1 VTAIRF
7 PVPED
12 ASGAGQ
18 IRPGKP
24 RARRR
29 RRSGR
34 ATGAFPPLRGLLPL
48 GLLLVYWELAGSD
61 RSPYFPPPS
70 TWLKALGDLWENG
83 SLWPAAVHSL
93 TTFSLAL
100 AVATGLGAAGGLLVG
115 AIRSADKAMGP
126 TLEFARAMPPAAVV
140 PIATLLIGYD
150 ETMKVAVVT
159 FAAIWSILLNTRSG
173 VRQLD
178 PVLIDTAKSLR
189 LGRFDS
195 TRKCVLPALL
205 PSIFLGV
212 RVAAP
217 VALTITL
224 LVEILTQVGGVGALI
239 AVSQRNF
246 QSARVYGLLLV
257 AGLFSFMVNG
267 FVSWLET
274 YAFRHRPPG

>member
-1 VTAIRF
+1 M
-7 PVPED
+7 
-12 ASGAGQ
+12 
-18 IRPGKP
+18 
-24 RARRR
+24 
-29 RRSGR
+29 
-34 ATGAFPPLRGLLPL
+34 
-48 GLLLVYWELAGSD
+48 
-61 RSPYFPPPS
+61 
-70 TWLKALGDLWENG
+70 GDLWKNG
-83 SLWPAAVHSL
+83 RLWPAAMDSL

-100 AVATGLGAAGGLLVG
+100 VVATVVGTVGGLLVG
-115 AIRSADKAMGP
+115 AVRSADRAMGP

-140 PIATLLIGYD
+140 PIATLLMGYD
-150 ETMKVAVVT
+150 ETMKVAVVA
-159 FAAIWSILLNTRSG
+159 FAAVWSILLNTRSG

-178 PVLIDTAKSLR
+178 PVLIDTARSLR
-189 LGRFDS
+189 LGRVDS

-205 PSIFLGV
+205 PSIFVGV

-257 AGLFSFMVNG
+257 AGLFNFLVNG
-267 FVSWLET
+267 FVSSLEA

>member
-1 VTAIRF
+1 VTSIGV

-18 IRPGKP
+18 IRPGRP
-24 RARRR
+24 PSRRR
-29 RRSGR
+29 NGDR

-48 GLLLVYWELAGSD
+48 ALLLAFWEVRGSD

-70 TWLKALGDLWENG
+70 TWMRALGDLWGNG
-83 SLWPAAVHSL
+83 SLWPAAVDTL

-100 AVATGLGAAGGLLVG
+100 AVATVVGTLGGLVVG

-126 TLEFARAMPPAAVV
+126 ALEFARAMPPAAVV

-178 PVLIDTAKSLR
+178 PVLIDTARSLR
-189 LGRFDS
+189 LGRVDG

-205 PSIFLGV
+205 PSIFVGV

-239 AVSQRNF
+239 AVSQRNYL
-246 QSARVYGLLLV
+246 SARVYGLLLV
-257 AGLFSFMVNG
+257 AGLFNFLVNG
-267 FVSWLET
+267 LVSSLEA
-274 YAFRHRPPG
+274 YAFRHRPAR